1 MPRRLG
7 YNRSRVGGSLGALS
21 LRVRLERQELT
32 VGTKD
37 LVFVEMTGAE
47 APDEQFPKPTVI
59 SHRHPPAV
67 PSVEVANNAD
77 TARVRRPHR
86 EGDALDTFVHHRV
99 RSKLSIARQVI
110 ALGEQMNVDLAKHRR
125 KRID

>member
-32 VGTKD
+32 VGAKD
-37 LVFVEMTGAE
+37 LVFIEVTGAQ
-47 APDEQFPKPTVI
+47 ARHEQFPEPADI

-67 PSVEVANNAD
+67 PSVEVANDAD
-77 TARVRRPHR
+77 PARVRRPYR
-86 EGDALDTFVHHRV
+86 EGDALDTFVHYRV
-99 RSKLSIARQVI
+99 RSKLSVARQVV
-110 ALGEQMNVDLAKHRR
+110 ALSQQMNVDL
-125 KRID
+125 